1 MSAFLLDQIVGIAC
15 ILSYKEAKNN
25 RSKYIIII
33 CFKKCCIRF
42 GVVSVLF
49 NSYEFIF
56 LFLPIILC
64 GYFML
69 NRQSSEWGHYWLV
82 LASLFFYG
90 YWNPAYLGLIGFS
103 ICVNFCFGRYFIYG
117 KNTKIPLC
125 LGIIFNIALLG
136 YYKYTD
142 FFITNINQLFGFQY
156 AMHNIVLPLGI
167 SFFTFTQIAYLVETY
182 RGKVNNHHFAS
193 YVLFVT
199 YFPHLLAGPIIHY
212 EDVMPQFLD
221 KRLKYVNWENMSRGM
236 FLFSLGLFK
245 KVIIADGLAVWAD
258 SGYMALEKMDL
269 NMIAAWATALA
280 YTFQLYYDFSGYTD
294 MAIGIS
300 LMLNIKLPINFYSPY
315 KAASIIEFWRRWHIT
330 LSSFLR
336 DYLYIPLGGNRKGL
350 FQKCVNIFVTMLIGG
365 LWHGANWTFV
375 LWGGTHGLG
384 IVCNHL
390 FRALN
395 LSINKW
401 IGILMTFLFV
411 NFAWVLFRAPD
422 CAQALKMYS
431 NMLVWHGYEIS
442 LNALP
447 AAMPDGRK
455 EIVVEVFLFIVA
467 VFLPNSLEIVRYM
480 KMNRKWAVLAG
491 AVLSVAICFL
501 TKNTSFLYYQF

>member
-1 MSAFLLDQIVGIAC
+1 MLDQIVGIAC

-411 NFAWVLFRAPD
+411 NFAWVFFRAPD

>member
-1 MSAFLLDQIVGIAC
+1 M
-15 ILSYKEAKNN
+15 
-25 RSKYIIII
+25 
-33 CFKKCCIRF
+33 
-42 GVVSVLF
+42 LF

>member
-1 MSAFLLDQIVGIAC
+1 M
-15 ILSYKEAKNN
+15 
-25 RSKYIIII
+25 
-33 CFKKCCIRF
+33 
-42 GVVSVLF
+42 LF

-69 NRQSSEWGHYWLV
+69 NRKSSEWGHYWLV

-117 KNTKIPLC
+117 KNTKVPLC

-221 KRLKYVNWENMSRGM
+221 KRLKSVNWENMSRGM

-245 KVIIADGLAVWAD
+245 KVVIADGLAVWAD

>member
-69 NRQSSEWGHYWLV
+69 NRKSSEWGHYWLV

-411 NFAWVLFRAPD
+411 NFA
-422 CAQALKMYS
+422 
-431 NMLVWHGYEIS
+431 
-442 LNALP
+442 
-447 AAMPDGRK
+447 
-455 EIVVEVFLFIVA
+455 
-467 VFLPNSLEIVRYM
+467 
-480 KMNRKWAVLAG
+480 
-491 AVLSVAICFL
+491 
-501 TKNTSFLYYQF
+501 

>member
-33 CFKKCCIRF
+33 CSKKCCIRF

-103 ICVNFCFGRYFIYG
+103 ICVNFCFGRYFIYE

>member
-1 MSAFLLDQIVGIAC
+1 MLDQIVGIAC

>member
-69 NRQSSEWGHYWLV
+69 NRKSSEWGHYWLV

-117 KNTKIPLC
+117 KNTKVPLC

-193 YVLFVT
+193 YLLFVT

-221 KRLKYVNWENMSRGM
+221 KRLKSVNWENMSRGM

-245 KVIIADGLAVWAD
+245 KVVIADGLAVWAD

>member
-1 MSAFLLDQIVGIAC
+1 M
-15 ILSYKEAKNN
+15 
-25 RSKYIIII
+25 
-33 CFKKCCIRF
+33 
-42 GVVSVLF
+42 LF

-56 LFLPIILC
+56 SFLPIILC

-69 NRQSSEWGHYWLV
+69 NRKSSEWGHYWLV